1 MSDPTLGP
9 GAEAAEGEETLLD
22 ASKLEEQWHEY
33 AELFERLLRDGERE
47 ELRRTAAALSPGDLS
62 ESLRYLGV
70 DDTARVLQLL
80 PPDLVADVLAEIDQY
95 SVSALLQLLDIE
107 AIADLIEEMPS
118 DEAADFVGELEDD
131 QAREILAAM
140 EPAERQDVADL
151 LRYEPDTAGGLMAKE
166 FIAVSQDA
174 TIMQAVDAVRAVEAD
189 DREGLHFVFVV
200 DGDGCPTGRIPLV
213 TMLLQP
219 WSTPVAGIM
228 ERDPLRVSVDL
239 DQEDVAQYVQTH
251 DLVTLPVV
259 DDAGRLVGV
268 IQADDVIDVLE
279 EEATEDYSRLAGTS
293 EELGE
298 KSPVRVA
305 RARLPWLL
313 GALAG
318 EMATM
323 QIMKHYQAT
332 ITTTVALTFFLPAI
346 MAMGGNT
353 GIQTSSVV
361 VRGLATGEVSIY
373 RIGRYLM
380 RELGTALLTG
390 TLISACVL
398 VAARL
403 LLGRHGGGGRAD
415 HRHDDRDP
423 QRGDDRHDHPAAA
436 LPGRRGPGHR
446 HRAVHHHVER
456 LHRRDDLP
464 GHGLPAHPLTGGRR
478 DGPAATRRPLPGR
491 GAAGLAQR
499 RDQRGR
505 LAADRGARLRAGHR
519 QGGAPGSLP
528 AAAPGAPG
536 PARATWSSAG
546 APRSRAAV
554 PQGRQPPARSP
565 ARRTTAS
572 SAPPTRSRRWSW
584 PTAAVP
590 AASAKRVYSGFAA
603 AIWRCY
609 HRRRRGTRPRFFT
622 PSRPRCWNCRG
633 SRPSC
638 RPAPPAAAAWMRP
651 AAASARPPGAPSARR
666 APTRPNAR
674 SPPRPSRR
682 CGRWAARR
690 RSGSSRRTARETGI
704 LLHRFLTYH
713 LPEYRLPASLDLLR
727 AARSADAAAAA
738 AKDDEPC

>member
-1 MSDPTLGP
+1 MSDLTPGP

-22 ASKLEEQWHEY
+22 ASKLEEQWHQY
-33 AELFERLLRDGERE
+33 AELFERLLRDDERE

-140 EPAERQDVADL
+140 EPAERQDVAEL

-166 FIAVSQDA
+166 FIAVPQDA

-200 DGDGCPTGRIPLV
+200 DGDGCPAGRIPLV

-219 WSTPVAGIM
+219 WSTPVDTIM

-239 DQEDVAQYVQTH
+239 DQEDVALYVQTH

-259 DDAGRLVGV
+259 DAAGRLVGV

-279 EEATEDYSRLAGTS
+279 EEATEDYGLLAGTS

-298 KSPVRVA
+298 TSPVRVA

-323 QIMKHYQAT
+323 QIMKHHQAT

-373 RIGRYLM
+373 HIGRYLM

-390 TLISACVL
+390 SLISVCVM

-403 LLGRHGGGGRAD
+403 LLGDMEVAVVLTIAMMTVILS
-415 HRHDDRDP
+415 
-423 QRGDDRHDHPAAA
+423 AAMI
-436 LPGRRGPGHR
+436 GTTI
-446 HRAVHHHVER
+446 
-456 LHRRDDLP
+456 
-464 GHGLPAHPLTGGRR
+464 PL
-478 DGPAATRRPLPGR
+478 L
-491 GAAGLAQR
+491 LY
-499 RDQRGR
+499 
-505 LAADRGARLRAGHR
+505 RAG
-519 QGGAPGSLP
+519 ADP
-528 AAAPGAPG
+528 AIATG
-536 PARATWSSAG
+536 PFITMSNDFI
-546 APRSRAAV
+546 AV
-554 PQGRQPPARSP
+554 MIYLG
-565 ARRTTAS
+565 
-572 SAPPTRSRRWSW
+572 
-584 PTAAVP
+584 
-590 AASAKRVYSGFAA
+590 
-603 AIWRCY
+603 
-609 HRRRRGTRPRFFT
+609 
-622 PSRPRCWNCRG
+622 
-633 SRPSC
+633 
-638 RPAPPAAAAWMRP
+638 M
-651 AAASARPPGAPSARR
+651 
-666 APTRPNAR
+666 
-674 SPPRPSRR
+674 
-682 CGRWAARR
+682 
-690 RSGSSRRTARETGI
+690 
-704 LLHRFLTYH
+704 
-713 LPEYRLPASLDLLR
+713 ASLLIR
-727 AARSADAAAAA
+727 
-738 AKDDEPC
+738 